1 MTTAQQCD
9 GILSPA
15 AASALES
22 MLGSKKFWGAG
33 SGGLDRTVKELIED
47 YAREGRPPGH
57 PPMCEVEA
65 KVSPPAG
72 MMIHFRLYDRGDL
85 YDDGTE
91 WTSQGRYLYGMG
103 REAST
108 DNRTAFL
115 FVGCSSPRM
124 KGSDKQPAPIE
135 SVLSFDRSLQG
146 SYPENT
152 PATREAFLTILHSV
166 TLTVVRE
173 LGCERDAGLTETPV
187 FTTKAWRGKREG

>member
-22 MLGSKKFWGAG
+22 TLSTTRFLGAG
-33 SGGLDRTVKELIED
+33 SGGLDRTVRELIED

-57 PPMCEVEA
+57 RPMCRSRA
-65 KVSPPAG
+65 DATPSRG
-72 MMIHFRLYDRGDL
+72 INIHFRLYDWGDL
-85 YDDGTE
+85 YDDGTD
-91 WTSQGRYLYGMG
+91 WASQGRYLYEMG
-103 REAST
+103 RETST
-108 DNRTAFL
+108 NNESARI

-173 LGCERDAGLTETPV
+173 LGCEGDAGLTETPV
-187 FTTKAWRGKREG
+187 FTTKAWRGKQEG